1 MTAPQWPDERMPNYA
16 QAQKQLQLLAG
27 IHAALTKDVQEDDYE
42 TIKRII
48 VNGGGPSAFPVGT
61 VLHTIKDNY
70 TYPWMF
76 VHHGQH
82 ADGRYY
88 AHLRVMKA
96 VDLHQF
102 DSPEAFYYCSEALPA
117 GTYYFNVPTAWSKLS
132 AGNYQFTLSNAVP
145 AGGRLAGL
153 DYLADGN
160 GLTGKSVKVYD
171 SANSMVVA
179 QTAAIT
185 TGDTG
190 TYLGLLQAGG
200 DADHPNMNS
209 VHRAGYG
216 SNNYAQSNIY
226 QYLKSAKAAGQV
238 WSSSNKFDNAP
249 SWAASQ
255 PGFLT
260 KLPQEFID
268 IVNPVSMKTITNNV
282 FEVDYTK
289 SSNFTTKEKFWLPS
303 RYQIFGSTEG
313 SDLSEEQWDYY
324 KGASDT
330 DRIMFDNGG
339 SARHQWLRSPSP
351 GSAGRVRHVDASGAV
366 GYYNAS
372 VTSAVAP
379 ACEISEN
386 LLDS

>member
-1 MTAPQWPDERMPNYA
+1 MTSPQWPDERMPNYA

-96 VDLHQF
+96 VDLLQF
-102 DSPEAFYYCSEALPA
+102 DSQEAFYYAEDAMAA
-117 GTYYFNVPTAWSKLS
+117 GTYYFNVPAAYGQCA
-132 AGNYQFTLSNAVP
+132 AGNYQFTLASAVP
-145 AGGRLAGL
+145 AGGRLCFSVVPYNTAI
-153 DYLADGN
+153 
-160 GLTGKSVKVYD
+160 TGKNVNVYD
-171 SANSMVVA
+171 SANSNVIA
-179 QTAAIT
+179 QTAVIS
-185 TGDTG
+185 TGNSG
-190 TYLGLLQAGG
+190 TNLGLLQANG

-209 VHRAGYG
+209 IQRACFG

-238 WSSSNKFDNAP
+238 WSSSNKFDNPP

-339 SARHQWLRSPSP
+339 AARSQWLRSPYP
-351 GSAGRVRHVDASGAV
+351 GNAHHVRRVNTSGAM
-366 GYYNAS
+366 YTDYALS
-372 VTSAVAP
+372 TTAVAP

>member
-1 MTAPQWPDERMPNYA
+1 MTAPQWPDERMPNYE

-27 IHAALTKDVQEDDYE
+27 IHAALTKDIQEDDYE

-61 VLHTIKDNY
+61 VLNTVKGNY

-96 VDLHQF
+96 VEQLQF
-102 DSPEAFYYCSEALPA
+102 DSQEAFYYASEAMAA
-117 GTYYFNVPTAWSKLS
+117 GTYYFNVPTTYGQCT
-132 AGNYQFTLSNAVP
+132 AGNYQFTLANAVP
-145 AGGRLAGL
+145 AGGRLCFSVVPYSTAI
-153 DYLADGN
+153 
-160 GLTGKSVKVYD
+160 TGKAVNVYD
-171 SANSMVVA
+171 SANSTVIA
-179 QTAAIT
+179 QTATISS
-185 TGDTG
+185 GNSG
-190 TYLGLLQAGG
+190 TNLGLLKDVG
-200 DADHPNMNS
+200 DTDHPNMNS
-209 VHRAGYG
+209 IHRACFG

-226 QYLKSAKAAGQV
+226 QYLKSNKAAGQV
-238 WSSSNKFDNAP
+238 WSSSNKFDNPP

-268 IVNPVSMKTITNNV
+268 IVNPVSMKTITNNI
-282 FEVDYTK
+282 FEVNYTK
-289 SSNFTTKEKFWLPS
+289 SSNYTTKEKFWLPS
-303 RYQIFGSTEG
+303 RFQIFGSTEG

-324 KGASDT
+324 KGASDA
-330 DRIMFDNGG
+330 DRIMFDASGT
-339 SARHQWLRSPSP
+339 ARGQWLRSPNP
-351 GSAGRVRHVDASGAV
+351 GYAHRVRSVLTSGALGNHGAV
-366 GYYNAS
+366 
-372 VTSAVAP
+372 VTLAVSP